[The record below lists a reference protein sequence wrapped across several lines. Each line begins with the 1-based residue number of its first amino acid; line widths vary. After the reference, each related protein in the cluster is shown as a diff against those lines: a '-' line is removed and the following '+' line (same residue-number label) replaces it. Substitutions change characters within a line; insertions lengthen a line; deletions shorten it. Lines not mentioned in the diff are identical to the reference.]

1 MAVARKEKRKKR
13 PLVVSRHG
21 THRFQTGIVTAWLLN
36 RGLTMDQATQIAQ
49 LVRDD
54 IAHKNEISSEKLASR
69 ILAIA
74 TDKLGPEASAGLRRA
89 ERNEDAVPL
98 VQTAHGRF
106 PFSKGVVLRDLDT
119 SGMELESAMELV
131 RELERWAYY
140 QSEPVLPEAR
150 LHDALTDM
158 LALRHGSDLV
168 RRYRLTS
175 WVRRAENPVI
185 ILLGG
190 ATGTGKSTLA
200 MELAYRLG
208 VAWVTSTDM
217 IRETMRTVLSP
228 DLVPGL
234 HDHSFRG
241 IMLGGQVLSD
251 PRERVLAGFRQQAG
265 QVAVGVRAVIQ
276 RAIREN
282 AHIIIEG
289 THIAPPFSQYLPPDT
304 DAHMAGL
311 VLAVPDEMEHR
322 KRFPHRAKRQG
333 KRPADTYLDAFQSV
347 RWIHDDLLRLAEES
361 ESVIV
366 ANVKL
371 RRTLLGAV
379 DFLSRA
385 LPVVVPVPSRPKPP
399 ALLPAR
405 FGVPTLFLILDG
417 LGDEPN
423 PALGGKTPLAAAR
436 TKFLRRLA
444 ALGGQGQVVTS
455 NDPEVPSTSG
465 GIMGLIGPPNPP
477 KLGRGAFEAL
487 GQGVPIPQDAVMFRG
502 NLATVDTDGS
512 IVDRRAG
519 RIRAGVND
527 LLSELRE
534 VPLSAGIVGRI
545 YPAHEH
551 RVVVLLVGPGLS
563 AAVADTDPGDGAS
576 VLRVTDP
583 TPLKATPEAGRT
595 SDALRELLGIV
606 RERLARHPLNR
617 ARAEH
622 GQLPANAIL
631 TRGASLAPPR
641 RPEEA
646 WAGAIVSGCN
656 TALGVGRFLGL
667 KGASSVLMTGNLDT
681 NLDAK
686 FDTAAELLE
695 EMDFVAI
702 HIKGSDVAAHDC
714 RPLEKRDFIEQI
726 DAALGRFLVQRPELS
741 GSLRIVVSADH
752 STSSVTGQHLPG
764 PVPLLLGTWR
774 ADSEDEA
781 DFNEESAASGALG
794 LLRCGE
800 LMSLLSAEPE
810 AASNSLRPPPT

>member
-1 MAVARKEKRKKR
+1 MSVARKEKRKKR

-21 THRFQTGIVTAWLLN
+21 THRFQTGMVTAWLLN
-36 RGLTMDQATQIAQ
+36 RGLTMDEATEIAR

-54 IAHKNEISSEKLASR
+54 IAHRQEITSEKLVVR
-69 ILAIA
+69 ICA
-74 TDKLGPEASAGLRRA
+74 TVAEHLGSEVADRLRAA
-89 ERNEDAVPL
+89 ERNDDAVPL

-119 SGMELESAMELV
+119 SGMELEAAMELV

-158 LALRHGSDLV
+158 LALRHGPDLV

-175 WVRRAENPVI
+175 WVRRAETPVI

-217 IRETMRTVLSP
+217 IRETMRTVLTP

-289 THIAPPFSQYLPPDT
+289 THIAPPFEQYLPS
-304 DAHMAGL
+304 DAEVNMAGFI
-311 VLAVPDEMEHR
+311 LAVPDEAEHR
-322 KRFPHRAKRQG
+322 KRFPQREKRQAR
-333 KRPADTYLDAFQSV
+333 RPAETYLDAFQSV
-347 RWIHDDLLRLAEES
+347 RWIHDDLLRMAEES
-361 ESVIV
+361 EAVIV
-366 ANVKL
+366 ANVK
-371 RRTLLGAV
+371 RSRTLLGAV

-385 LPVVVPVPSRPKPP
+385 LPVDVPAPSRREPP
-399 ALLPAR
+399 ALIPAR

-423 PALGGKTPLAAAR
+423 PALGNRTPLAAA
-436 TKFLRRLA
+436 TTPTLRRLA
-444 ALGGQGQVVTS
+444 ALGGQGQVATS
-455 NDPEVPSTSG
+455 SDPEVPSTSG
-465 GIMGLIGPPNPP
+465 GIMALLGPPDQP
-477 KLGRGAFEAL
+477 KVGRGAFEAL
-487 GQGVPIPQDAVMFRG
+487 GQGIPIPTDAVMFRG
-502 NLATVDTDGS
+502 NLATVNTDGS

-551 RVVVLLVGPGLS
+551 RVVVVLSGPGLS
-563 AAVADTDPGDGAS
+563 SAVTDTDPGDGAS
-576 VLRVTDP
+576 VLRVADP
-583 TPLKATPEAGRT
+583 VPLDDTPEAGRT
-595 SDALRELLGIV
+595 ADALRELLAIV
-606 RERLARHPLNR
+606 RERLGRHPLNA
-617 ARAEH
+617 ARTAS
-622 GQLPANAIL
+622 GAPAANAIL
-631 TRGASLAPPR
+631 TRGASPAPPR
-641 RPEEA
+641 RNEDD
-646 WAGAIVSGCN
+646 WRGAIVSGCN

-681 NLDAK
+681 DLDAK
-686 FDTAAELLE
+686 FRTAGELLN
-695 EMDFVAI
+695 EMDFVAV
-702 HIKGSDVAAHDC
+702 HIKGADVAAHDC
-714 RPLEKRDFIEQI
+714 RPLEKRDFLSSV
-726 DAALGRFLVQRPELS
+726 DAALGLFLEQRPDLS
-741 GSLRIVVSADH
+741 GSLRVVVSADH
-752 STSSVTGQHLPG
+752 STSSISGRHQPG
-764 PVPLLLGTWR
+764 PVPLLLATWR
-774 ADSEDEA
+774 TESEEES
-781 DFNEESAASGALG
+781 DFTEESAASGALG
-794 LLRCGE
+794 LLRRGE
-800 LMSLLSAEPE
+800 LMQLLSAEPE
-810 AASNSLRPPPT
+810 SVPHTLSPPP